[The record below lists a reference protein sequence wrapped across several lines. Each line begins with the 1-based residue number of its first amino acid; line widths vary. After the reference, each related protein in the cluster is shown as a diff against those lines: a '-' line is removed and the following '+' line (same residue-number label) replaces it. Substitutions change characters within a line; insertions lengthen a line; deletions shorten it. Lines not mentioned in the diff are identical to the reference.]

1 MRHCEQTGFEW
12 QSIVISFNKNKII
25 NLMFGSSSLAS
36 TKGFITHAHCAF
48 RQMKPCCCISKWT
61 YEPPHMVSN
70 FIFIK
75 TIDINLNK
83 IKIKSALCSVVKQLG
98 EETARRG
105 LFESAKHSSSAAYAE
120 PRCYLHGTGV
130 LCFYFIL

>member
-1 MRHCEQTGFEW
+1 MRHCEQTGFEC
-12 QSIVISFNKNKII
+12 QSIVLSFNKNKII

-105 LFESAKHSSSAAYAE
+105 LFEQTCLRVPQPMPSLDVIYTKQLDS
-120 PRCYLHGTGV
+120 V
-130 LCFYFIL
+130 FYFI